1 MFIYPSERII
11 SVLVVIFQSSSLNL
25 LSKYL
30 LPLLYVFHIYA
41 LTWHLFVIKIKR
53 IVIADK
59 RIIFDIYLVGICL
72 APVQIRKNI
81 DSIHFWRPPT
91 ACWVIFIIYN
101 AFIFEYYHNVVFVS
115 CNQATTSTLLYKKN
129 PGSSHQYNDHK
140 QIYAKYKNDF
150 RWFVSLKYDSSS
162 FSISEAMASKIQNY
176 HWAW

>member
-11 SVLVVIFQSSSLNL
+11 SVLDVIFLSSSFNL

-30 LPLLYVFHIYA
+30 LPFSYAFYIYA
-41 LTWHLFVIKIKR
+41 LTWHLFVIKMKR

-72 APVQIRKNI
+72 APAQIRKTLI
-81 DSIHFWRPPT
+81 L
-91 ACWVIFIIYN
+91 
-101 AFIFEYYHNVVFVS
+101 FIFEDHQLLVEWFLLF
-115 CNQATTSTLLYKKN
+115 TTHLCLNTIIMWFLCRVIKLQRQIFYIKKPCSN
-129 PGSSHQYNDHK
+129 HQYSDHK

-162 FSISEAMASKIQNY
+162 FSISEAMASKLQNY